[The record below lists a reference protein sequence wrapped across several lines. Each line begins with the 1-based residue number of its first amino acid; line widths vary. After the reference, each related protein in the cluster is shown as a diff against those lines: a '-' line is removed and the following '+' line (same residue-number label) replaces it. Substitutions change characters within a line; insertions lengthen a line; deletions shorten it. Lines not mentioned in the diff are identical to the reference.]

1 MNDAHDILF
10 PKGPHELRVRAREIN
25 RNIPLTQ
32 YVAKATRT
40 RDAGRKSALEDTF
53 GANADAARALAGKIK
68 HHTLTHL
75 DSYLARW
82 VDAARAKG
90 TMVHFAATAQ
100 EASAIAVEI
109 SKSHHS
115 KLCVKA
121 KSMVTEEIR
130 LVEAL
135 AAIGVR
141 AVETDLGEFI
151 LQLDGDAPSH
161 IVTPM
166 IHKDRRDTARI
177 FRDSL
182 GSRYTEEPAEL
193 TAIAREHIR
202 ELYRT
207 ADLGVSGANF
217 LLADTGSLVLCTN
230 EGNAD
235 LSVACP
241 KVHIAF
247 VGIEKVIPSAAHLPI
262 FLKLLA
268 RSATAQPITVYTSI
282 ISGPAR
288 PDDRDGPRELH
299 VVLIDNGRSRVLRE
313 ESRELLACIRCG
325 ACLNACPVYRKA
337 GGGHA
342 YGSVY
347 SGPIG
352 AVLTPE
358 LRGLASYPDLPHAS
372 SLCGACH
379 AACPVNIDIPA
390 HLVRLRRD
398 QIATGVTSLRDRLP
412 LRIWAWVMRSPVRY
426 RAAAAVARW
435 LAARLGPSSST
446 WSPHAPPGLEGWTA
460 SRHLPL
466 PARQSFREW
475 WRARSCL
482 KSGDD
487 Q

>member
-1 MNDAHDILF
+1 MTHSHDILF
-10 PKGPHELRVRAREIN
+10 PASPHELRVRSREIN
-25 RNIPLTQ
+25 RNIALTQ

-40 RDAGRKSALEDTF
+40 RDAGRKSALGAAF
-53 GANADAARALAGKIK
+53 GENADRARALAGEIK

-75 DSYLARW
+75 DTYLGRW
-82 VDAARAKG
+82 AAAARAAG
-90 TMVHFAATAQ
+90 TIVHFASDAD
-100 EASAIAVEI
+100 EANAVALRIAREHQVR
-109 SKSHHS
+109 
-115 KLCVKA
+115 LCVKA

-130 LVEAL
+130 LVESL
-135 AAIGVR
+135 ASIGVR

-166 IHKDRRDTARI
+166 IHKDRRDTARV
-177 FRDSL
+177 FRDHL
-182 GSRYTEEPAEL
+182 HARYTEEPAEL

-217 LLADTGSLVLCTN
+217 LLADTGSIVLCTN

-247 VGIEKVIPSAAHLPI
+247 VGIEKVIPSASHLPI

-282 ISGPAR
+282 ITGPAR

-299 VVLIDNGRSRVLRE
+299 VVIIDNGRSRVLRE
-313 ESRELLACIRCG
+313 ESRELLSCIRCG

-398 QIATGVTSLRDRLP
+398 QVTSGVTTLRDRLP
-412 LRIWAWVMRSPVRY
+412 LSIWAWVMRSSARY

-435 LAARLGPSSST
+435 AAARLLPGKKWTP
-446 WSPHAPPGLEGWTA
+446 AGPPGVGGWTD

-466 PARQSFREW
+466 PADESFREW
-475 WRARSCL
+475 WRRR
-482 KSGDD
+482 GDRAEGGRP
-487 Q
+487 

>member
-1 MNDAHDILF
+1 MSHSHNILF
-10 PKGPHELRVRAREIN
+10 PTGPHEIRERSREIN

-40 RDAGRKSALEDTF
+40 RDAGRKSALGAAF
-53 GANADAARALAGKIK
+53 GENADRARALAGEIK

-75 DSYLARW
+75 DMYLGRW
-82 VDAARAKG
+82 AAAARAAG
-90 TMVHFAATAQ
+90 TIVHFATDAD
-100 EASAIAVEI
+100 EANAIAVRI
-109 SKSHHS
+109 ARDHQVR
-115 KLCVKA
+115 LCVKA

-135 AAIGVR
+135 ASIGVR

-177 FRDSL
+177 FRDAL
-182 GSRYTEEPAEL
+182 HAPYTEEPAEL

-207 ADLGVSGANF
+207 ADMGVSGANF

-241 KVHIAF
+241 KVHVAF
-247 VGIEKVIPSAAHLPI
+247 VGIEKLIPSASHLPL

-288 PDDRDGPRELH
+288 PDDPDGPHELH
-299 VVLIDNGRSRVLRE
+299 VVIVDNGRSRVLRH

-398 QIATGVTSLRDRLP
+398 QLAAGVTTLRDRIP
-412 LRIWAWVMRSPVRY
+412 LSIWAWVMRSPARY
-426 RAAAAVARW
+426 RVAARVVRW
-435 LAARLGPSSST
+435 AAARLSSERSWT
-446 WSPHAPPGLEGWTA
+446 AVGPPGLEGWTA
-460 SRHLPL
+460 SRHLPV
-466 PARQSFREW
+466 PATQSFRDW
-475 WRARSCL
+475 WRERADR
-482 KSGDD
+482 GRGGYP
-487 Q
+487 